1 MAQKVE
7 DASLW
12 PLPEY
17 FDRLKIF
24 TYFDPRMFAKLPY
37 AKLLNLVFKNF
48 DLKIFFSY
56 LRMMML
62 SSFQR
67 QKSLIHLMTGKW
79 IGVPS
84 HLLNK
89 TFYRRQ
95 LLNFLGK
102 KFLKTLKRGLSIQVT
117 QLPSRRINEA
127 CVNFKGAIQ
136 IQQSFLHQKITAIQC
151 KCHKRR

>member
-1 MAQKVE
+1 
-7 DASLW
+7 
-12 PLPEY
+12 
-17 FDRLKIF
+17 
-24 TYFDPRMFAKLPY
+24 
-37 AKLLNLVFKNF
+37 
-48 DLKIFFSY
+48 
-56 LRMMML
+56 ML

-67 QKSLIHLMTGKW
+67 QKSLIHLMTRKQ

-117 QLPSRRINEA
+117 QLPYRRINEA

-136 IQQSFLHQKITAIQC
+136 TQLSFYIKKLLRFNAKAISEA
-151 KCHKRR
+151 KHI